1 MRIEKVTI
9 EDSSELLSI
18 YEPYVRDT
26 AITFEY
32 YVPTLEEFKN
42 RIKDISSKYPYI
54 KAVDKGEILG
64 YAYAHAFRERKAYDW
79 SVETTIYVKQGRHRM
94 GIGKLLYKALEEFL
108 KNMGIL
114 NMNACIAVPVKED
127 EHLTYDSYNF
137 HMSMGF
143 SLVGRFHKVG
153 YKFNTWYDSVWME
166 KMLGKHNDFPQEVR
180 FGKWDM

>member
-1 MRIEKVTI
+1 
-9 EDSSELLSI
+9 
-18 YEPYVRDT
+18 
-26 AITFEY
+26 
-32 YVPTLEEFKN
+32 
-42 RIKDISSKYPYI
+42 
-54 KAVDKGEILG
+54 
-64 YAYAHAFRERKAYDW
+64 
-79 SVETTIYVKQGRHRM
+79 M
-94 GIGKLLYKALEEFL
+94 GIGKLLYMALEESL

-166 KMLGKHNDFPQEVR
+166 KMLGKHNDFPQEVL